1 MSAPDIAETPQTPQ
15 GAQKADPQGMALR
28 SPPRAVVRLNR
39 RMLVILVGSLAALVL
54 GATLWSLQPARHTK
68 DTAIELYNVDRVAK
82 AESLDQLPKDYSKLP
97 PAAKP
102 AVPVLGE
109 PLPGDL
115 GPAILHAERKANA
128 NVSAA
133 YNDPAHADRLARLR
147 DAEEAARASVFF
159 RSSSNSGGT
168 KPAAAATGGPVALAT
183 AQASGNQPF
192 NPMGAAPATAA
203 ATSTDPTAAQN
214 LQAQKQAFVA
224 NAGDA
229 ATRNPGGL
237 QLPSSP
243 YQVMAG
249 TIIPA
254 ALVTGIN
261 SDLPGQV
268 IANVTEAVYDT
279 ATGRYLLIPQGSR
292 LIGRYDSQVSFG
304 QRRVLLVWTRLI
316 LPDTSSI
323 ALDRLPGIDPAGY
336 AGLEDGVDWHWDRI
350 LAGAALSTLLGVGAE
365 LAAPESRTDGNRVV
379 IAARQG
385 VQDTVNQVG
394 QEITKRNMS
403 IQPTLTIRPGFPMRV
418 MVSKDLIL
426 RPYQPL
432 FFQRGAS
439 Q

>member
-1 MSAPDIAETPQTPQ
+1 MSTPATPQSPPPGTN
-15 GAQKADPQGMALR
+15 KVDPDTLALR
-28 SPPRAVVRLNR
+28 ASPRPVTRLNR
-39 RMLVILVGSLAALVL
+39 RMLAVLAGALGIVIL
-54 GATLWSLQPARHTK
+54 GATLWSLQPHKRERNPAT
-68 DTAIELYNVDRVAK
+68 ELYNVDRVSRAD
-82 AESLDQLPKDYSKLP
+82 SLDHLPKDYTKVVP
-97 PAAKP
+97 MAKP
-102 AVPVLGE
+102 VVPMLGE

-115 GPAILHAERKANA
+115 GPAIVHAQNHENTG
-128 NVSAA
+128 A
-133 YNDPAHADRLARLR
+133 YSPAQPGRIAQPG
-147 DAEEAARASVFF
+147 DAEDAARSSVFF
-159 RSSSNSGGT
+159 RSSSAT
-168 KPAAAATGGPVALAT
+168 KAAPATT
-183 AQASGNQPF
+183 AGAIQPEPASGNQAF
-192 NPMGAAPATAA
+192 NPMASISAQP
-203 ATSTDPTAAQN
+203 TDPTAAQN
-214 LQAQKQAFVA
+214 RQEQKQAFVA
-224 NAGDA
+224 NGGDTT
-229 ATRNPGGL
+229 TRNPASL
-237 QLPSSP
+237 QPPASP

-279 ATGRYLLIPQGSR
+279 ATGRFLLIPQGSR

-323 ALDRLPGIDPAGY
+323 SLDRLPGIDPAGY

-365 LAAPESRTDGNRVV
+365 LAAPNNNGSTGSVTV
-379 IAARQG
+379 AVRQSA
-385 VQDTVNQVG
+385 QDTVNQIG
-394 QEITKRNMS
+394 QEITKRNLS

-418 MVSKDLIL
+418 MVNKDLIL

-432 FFQRGAS
+432 FFQRGSS

>member
-1 MSAPDIAETPQTPQ
+1 MSTPATPQ
-15 GAQKADPQGMALR
+15 ADTSLPPKVDPDTMTLR
-28 SPPRAVVRLNR
+28 APPRPVVRLNR
-39 RMLVILVGSLAALVL
+39 RMLALGAGTLAAAVL
-54 GATLWSLQPARHTK
+54 GGTLWSLQSHKREGNPAT
-68 DTAIELYNVDRVAK
+68 ELYNVDRVSR
-82 AESLDQLPKDYSKLP
+82 AESVDQLPKDYSKIP
-97 PAAKP
+97 TPVKP
-102 AVPVLGE
+102 AIPVLGE

-115 GPAILHAERKANA
+115 GPAIVSAERQRQA

-133 YNDPAHADRLARLR
+133 YNDPAHADRLTRLR
-147 DAEEAARASVFF
+147 DAEEAARSTVFF
-159 RSSSNSGGT
+159 RSSGNGAKS
-168 KPAAAATGGPVALAT
+168 AATATTASAGSPSAPV
-183 AQASGNQPF
+183 SGNQSF
-192 NPMGAAPATAA
+192 NPMGPTTPNAQPA
-203 ATSTDPTAAQN
+203 DPTAAQN
-214 LQAQKQAFVA
+214 RQEQKVAFVA
-224 NAGDA
+224 NAGDT
-229 ATRNPGGL
+229 ATRNPASL
-237 QLPSSP
+237 QMPVSP

-249 TIIPA
+249 TVISA

-292 LIGRYDSQVSFG
+292 LIGRYDSQVAFG

-365 LAAPESRTDGNRVV
+365 LAAPDRSGSDGKV
-379 IAARQG
+379 IIAVRQG
-385 VQDTVNQVG
+385 AKDTVNQVG

-418 MVSKDLIL
+418 MVSKDLIM

-432 FFQRGAS
+432 FFVRGAP

>member
-1 MSAPDIAETPQTPQ
+1 MSTPATPQ
-15 GAQKADPQGMALR
+15 
-28 SPPRAVVRLNR
+28 SPPAGTNKIDPDNLSLRAPPRPVTRLNR
-39 RMLVILVGSLAALVL
+39 RMLAVLAGALGIGIL
-54 GATLWSLQPARHTK
+54 GATLWSLQPHQRERNPAP
-68 DTAIELYNVDRVAK
+68 ELYNVDRVSRADI
-82 AESLDQLPKDYSKLP
+82 LDQLPKDYSKVP
-97 PAAKP
+97 IAAKLEVP
-102 AVPVLGE
+102 ALGE

-115 GPAILHAERKANA
+115 GPAIVAAQRNA
-128 NVSAA
+128 NTGTGA
-133 YNDPAHADRLARLR
+133 YSNPTQMAGVR
-147 DAEEAARASVFF
+147 DAEEAARSGVFF
-159 RSSSNSGGT
+159 RGSGT
-168 KPAAAATGGPVALAT
+168 AKVTTAATANTAMPDPV
-183 AQASGNQPF
+183 SGNQPF
-192 NPMGAAPATAA
+192 NPMVSVSAQPA
-203 ATSTDPTAAQN
+203 DPTAAQN
-214 LQAQKQAFVA
+214 RQDQKQAFVA
-224 NAGDA
+224 NGGDT
-229 ATRNPGGL
+229 ATRNPASL
-237 QLPSSP
+237 QLPTSP

-279 ATGRYLLIPQGSR
+279 ATGRFLLIPQGSR

-323 ALDRLPGIDPAGY
+323 SLDRLPGIDPAGY

-365 LAAPESRTDGNRVV
+365 LAAPDRSGSDGKV
-379 IAARQG
+379 IIATRQG
-385 VQDTVNQVG
+385 AQDTVNQVG
-394 QEITKRNMS
+394 QEITKRNVS

-418 MVSKDLIL
+418 MVNKDLIL

-432 FFQRGAS
+432 FFQRGSS